1 MEIMWEWGRLTM
13 ENTYS
18 DNLSMGVS
26 ELAKRSTLSFSL
38 EGWPAAVALMS
49 IPLSVVLIYGI
60 KSFA

>member
-18 DNLSMGVS
+18 DNLSIGAS